1 MSIIPHNK
9 IERLADYL
17 DLYKNTE
24 RLTKDEYLRF

>member
-9 IERLADYL
+9 IERLDYL

>member
-24 RLTKDEYLRF
+24 RTKDEYLRF